1 MLLRDLVSSSNAN
14 RSDVLI
20 LLILKDL
27 PNSGHDAFISSLEM
41 LKIELS
47 FEECVSYDFLLA
59 SFMLDAK
66 V

>member
-1 MLLRDLVSSSNAN
+1 MLLRDLVSSFSAN

-27 PNSGHDAFISSLEM
+27 PNSRHDAFISSLEM

-47 FEECVSYDFLLA
+47 FEESVSYDFLLA